1 MKIGR
6 CRVVGRTGRGGAVAG
21 ALLHSGVSPE
31 KAIPASQGSIQHGSG
46 SRMDYAPCIVL
57 LGSLRALGW
66 SAAARAATMAACACR
81 GALRAKASNV
91 KGRADRVWLTEDAGW
106 SGSQRRVTGVG
117 VRRRARCDARGLGV
131 AELLRAL
138 GLHGSTHRGPM
149 ELPRGSGRF
158 GVTGGEEFGAAN
170 RLTCDDVR
178 HDSGHCRCRGRRW

>member
-6 CRVVGRTGRGGAVAG
+6 CRVVGRTGRGGAVTG
-21 ALLHSGVSPE
+21 ALLHGGGSPE
-31 KAIPASQGSIQHGSG
+31 KAIPASQGSIRHGSG

-57 LGSLRALGW
+57 LGSLRASGW
-66 SAAARAATMAACACR
+66 SAAARAATVAACACR

-106 SGSQRRVTGVG
+106 SGSQRRVTGV
-117 VRRRARCDARGLGV
+117 DARGPGI
-131 AELLRAL
+131 AKLLRAL

-149 ELPRGSGRF
+149 EVPRGSGRF

-170 RLTCDDVR
+170 RLTCGDVR